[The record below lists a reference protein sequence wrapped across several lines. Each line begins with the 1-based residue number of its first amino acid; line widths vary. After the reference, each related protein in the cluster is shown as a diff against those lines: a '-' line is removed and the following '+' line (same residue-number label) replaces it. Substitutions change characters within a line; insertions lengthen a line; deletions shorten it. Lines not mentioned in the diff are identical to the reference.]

1 MKNAEERA
9 SLEKA
14 KYEKLLSNKNVLTRF
29 LSFRLRNNEKK
40 ARVPRDVIEA
50 QNEKLQILGA
60 ERKTYQ
66 EKNKVHLKLA
76 YTCKPRLS

>member
-1 MKNAEERA
+1 MKNAEEK
-9 SLEKA
+9 SNSEKA

-50 QNEKLQILGA
+50 QNEML
-60 ERKTYQ
+60 
-66 EKNKVHLKLA
+66 
-76 YTCKPRLS
+76 